1 MSDSSEPDSPKR
13 SERSESPRG
22 SEEPDGSAWA
32 EACAEDLA
40 AERARRREQAGE
52 RPASAADEF
61 GRLVDSVARRISDFT
76 TPLAG
81 AAGESAGRRA
91 AESTAEQ
98 WSRQLA
104 EGAKELLGPVVE
116 RNPRVLEHLAAA
128 GSELL
133 SAYQAAVSGH
143 EQRWTRQEA
152 ASVRV
157 PRDDEPAAPTSG
169 PAPCGQAG
177 EEPRKQDGEEAASG
191 EEPRAAGRA
200 GDGERAGS
208 VGGEEPSGG
217 PGGDDPPATERI
229 DLD

>member
-13 SERSESPRG
+13 PERSESPRG
-22 SEEPDGSAWA
+22 PEEPDGSAWA

-91 AESTAEQ
+91 AESTAEH

-104 EGAKELLGPVVE
+104 DGAKELLGPIVE
-116 RNPRVLEHLAAA
+116 RNPRVMEHLAAA

-133 SAYQAAVSGH
+133 SAYQAAVTGQ

-157 PRDDEPAAPTSG
+157 PRDDEPAGAE
-169 PAPCGQAG
+169 PAGQAG
-177 EEPRKQDGEEAASG
+177 EQARKRSGEEAASG
-191 EEPRAAGRA
+191 EEPGSAGRGGGGGGAGAAG
-200 GDGERAGS
+200 GEK
-208 VGGEEPSGG
+208 PSGG
-217 PGGDDPPATERI
+217 GGDDDPPATERI